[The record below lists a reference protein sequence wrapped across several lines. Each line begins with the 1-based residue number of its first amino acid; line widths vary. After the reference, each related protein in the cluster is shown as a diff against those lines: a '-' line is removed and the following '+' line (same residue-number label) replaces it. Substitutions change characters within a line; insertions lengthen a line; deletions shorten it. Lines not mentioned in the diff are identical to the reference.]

1 MTVGI
6 INYVFSKE
14 TALQMAFH
22 IFVIYYSIIII
33 FNLIYLF
40 FRNSLWPWRFAMPRN
55 SFWSWSVITNY
66 WRNGTW
72 NWSKIIQ
79 FWQNWKSNNNK
90 TKISKVF
97 IQYLLT
103 NSSYTYRVV
112 KKNNDAGGIFI
123 IVCNIIVHYMHTLCM
138 VYCYL
143 TEKD

>member
-1 MTVGI
+1 MLQGNCLTEC
-6 INYVFSKE
+6 FSYLWDLLSFYYFLL
-14 TALQMAFH
+14 TLF
-22 IFVIYYSIIII
+22 IFS
-33 FNLIYLF
+33 
-40 FRNSLWPWRFAMPRN
+40 RNSLWPWRFAMPRN

-97 IQYLLT
+97 IYLIIHHIHT
-103 NSSYTYRVV
+103 GWS
-112 KKNNDAGGIFI
+112 KNNDAGGIFI

>member
-1 MTVGI
+1 
-6 INYVFSKE
+6 
-14 TALQMAFH
+14 
-22 IFVIYYSIIII
+22 
-33 FNLIYLF
+33 
-40 FRNSLWPWRFAMPRN
+40 MPRN

-112 KKNNDAGGIFI
+112 KKKCCWWDIYNCLQHICLLHAYPLHGVLLSDRKGLNVLLRPDLAWVQI
-123 IVCNIIVHYMHTLCM
+123 HTLLANWPIS
-138 VYCYL
+138 YSFWNEISL
-143 TEKD
+143 LFIN